1 MNREER
7 GAMSGS
13 VIKAAVASVL
23 ACVLLAGCAA
33 EQASTQPQQGV
44 EATQQSEDTKN
55 QITAEGQS
63 IGLTSVGNA
72 RELGGYVTTDGKTI
86 RRGSLLRTAVLS
98 GLSKED
104 ERRLTDTYGIA
115 TIVDFRMTPETEQE
129 PEISMAGVKGVSAH
143 IIDES
148 EMPELDDQSADEQE
162 GDESS
167 TMLERIRQALD
178 SGMMSDQMYVDWLS
192 SKTGK
197 SGYRTFF
204 DELEALPEGRSLLFH
219 CTQGKDRTGVA
230 AMLILSVLGVDEDT
244 IMQDFLL
251 TNEFNADLIAQDR
264 KMLEDAGIQAGE
276 FDLYLAAM
284 DQASEQTMRATL
296 DWLKENYGSPA
307 AYAKQELGIT
317 AEQVQALKD
326 KFLE

>member
-1 MNREER
+1 MKR
-7 GAMSGS
+7 S

-23 ACVLLAGCAA
+23 ACALLAGCGA
-33 EQASTQPQQGV
+33 EQTSTQSQQGV
-44 EATQQSEDTKN
+44 EATQQGEETKN
-55 QITAEGQS
+55 QVTAEGQS

-72 RELGGYVTTDGKTI
+72 RELGGYVTADGKTV

-104 ERRLTDTYGIA
+104 EQRLTDTYKIA

-129 PEISMAGVKGVSAH
+129 PEVSMADVKGVSAH
-143 IIDES
+143 IIDETDV
-148 EMPELDDQSADEQE
+148 PELDDQPSDQQE
-162 GDESS
+162 GDDSS
-167 TMLERIRQALD
+167 DKLARIIQAVD
-178 SGMMSDQMYVDWLS
+178 SGMMSDQMYVEWLS
-192 SKTGK
+192 SETGK
-197 SGYRTFF
+197 SGYRTLF

-251 TNEFNADLIAQDR
+251 TNEFNAELIVQDR
-264 KMLEDAGIQAGE
+264 KMLEEAGIQADE
-276 FDLYLAAM
+276 IDRYLAAM
-284 DQASEQTMRATL
+284 DQASEQTMCATL
-296 DWLKENYGSPA
+296 DWLEENYGSPA
-307 AYAKQELGIT
+307 AYAKQELGLT
-317 AEQVQALKD
+317 EEQVQALKD